1 VTTTPAALGNPVT
14 ATEEISQTKRII
26 KPLGDQIIIRT
37 LPPDQIGSII
47 VPQSAKGI
55 SKTGTTKESNHAG
68 QLQYVNRQLFEDLA
82 ECFARLIKGV
92 PILDGDKAFLKELN
106 REAQKAVLPREMKTM
121 MEEATEPLH
130 FVEAEVIACGPGK
143 RGRDENLVADMAFC
157 LRRLRAG
164 VPAAHSVH
172 DFDGLLARAKD
183 PNAIQPLSVKPGDR
197 ILYHPA
203 VQKYDREIEP
213 ELVGLEPIVGSKCFI
228 IREESILGVVER
240 S

>member
-1 VTTTPAALGNPVT
+1 MT
-14 ATEEISQTKRII
+14 ATQATGRII
-26 KPLGDQIIIRT
+26 KPLGEQIIIRT

-55 SKTGTTKESNHAG
+55 SKSGTSNESDHSR
-68 QLQYVNRQLFEDLA
+68 QLQYVNRQLFEDMAAAFEKLV
-82 ECFARLIKGV
+82 RGV
-92 PILDGDKAFLKELN
+92 PIMDADKAFLKELN
-106 REAQKAVLPREMKTM
+106 REAQKAVLRRDMKTM

-130 FVEAEVIACGPGK
+130 FVEADVIACGPGK
-143 RGRDENLVADMAFC
+143 RGKDSLLVADLAYC
-157 LRRLRAG
+157 LEQAASGILTIGDYDRVLSRAE
-164 VPAAHSVH
+164 
-172 DFDGLLARAKD
+172 D

-213 ELVGLEPIVGSKCFI
+213 ELVGLEPIIGSKCFI

-240 S
+240 G